1 MPTYLDKLNAKFAGA
16 FTTSSFRDNHR
27 VLVSAEKAPEVI
39 FPLLKCLKEECG
51 FDMLAELGGIDY
63 LNYPNATDR
72 YCVVYGLTNTA
83 TGERVWVKAFAN
95 DPDPELPSVYDLWR
109 GADWMER
116 EVFDMY
122 GVKFAGHPDPRRILM
137 PHEFTAFPLR
147 KDYPLRGYGERH
159 NFETVTRA
167 DS

>member
-1 MPTYLDKLNAKFAGA
+1 MSFLDTLNAKFAGA
-16 FTTSSFRDNHR
+16 FTTSAFRDNTR
-27 VLVSAEKAPEVI
+27 VLVDAEKAPTVI

-137 PHEFTAFPLR
+137 SDDWVGHPLR
-147 KDYPLRGYGERH
+147 KDYEFPLEYHDIRCR
-159 NFETVTRA
+159 
-167 DS
+167 

>member
-1 MPTYLDKLNAKFAGA
+1 MPTYLDTLNQKLAGA
-16 FTTSSFRDNHR
+16 FTTSTFRDNQR
-27 VLVSAEKAPEVI
+27 VIVSAEKAPEVL

-51 FDMLAELGGIDY
+51 FDMMCELGGIDY

-72 YCVVYGLTNTA
+72 YGVVYGLTNTT

-95 DPDPELPSVYDLWR
+95 DPDPELPSVVELWR

-122 GVKFAGHPDPRRILM
+122 GVRFTGHPDLRRILM
-137 PHEFTAFPLR
+137 PEEFTSFPLR
-147 KDYPLRGYGERH
+147 KDYPMRGRGERH
-159 NFETVTRA
+159 NFAPVTRA
-167 DS
+167 ES

>member
-1 MPTYLDKLNAKFAGA
+1 MPAYLDTLNAKFAGE
-16 FTTSSFRDNHR
+16 FTTSAFRDNHR
-27 VLVSAEKAPEVI
+27 VVVSAEKAPTVL
-39 FPLLKCLKEECG
+39 FALLKCLKEECG
-51 FDMLAELGGIDY
+51 FDFLCELGGIDY

-72 YCVVYGLTNTA
+72 YAVVYGLTNTT

-95 DPDPELPSVYDLWR
+95 DPDPELPSVVELWR

-116 EVFDMY
+116 EVYDMY
-122 GVKFAGHPDPRRILM
+122 GVKFAGHPDLRRILM